1 MQQEFS
7 KAKFVKKVVQVL
19 DRSKIISNIEK
30 EKDKVA
36 CFYSIKDRTEK
47 FTKTLFRTLFD
58 KSVDIESYMHQ
69 LEDDFKMLA
78 DLVCKEGQHPCREKW
93 TEYMGKLPNILEQL
107 NQDAKF
113 IYENDPAANSVEEV
127 YLSYPGFYAIAIY
140 RLSHELSNFKL
151 PLIPRLMSESAHTL
165 TGTDI
170 NPSAKIG
177 VPFFIDHATGVVIGE
192 TTIIKDRVKLYQGV
206 TLGGL
211 SVNKNMANTK
221 RHPTIESDVTI
232 YANAT
237 ILGGQT
243 VIGKNSTIGGN
254 VWLTTSVKENSMVSH
269 KPQVTIKSK

>member
-1 MQQEFS
+1 M
-7 KAKFVKKVVQVL
+7 KKKLEIL
-19 DRSKIISNIEK
+19 DRKNIINQIVK
-30 EKDKVA
+30 EKDKVS
-36 CFYSIKDRTEK
+36 CLYLIKDKTED

-58 KSVDIESYMHQ
+58 KTVDLEVNMNK
-69 LEDDFKMLA
+69 LEDDFKILA
-78 DLVCKEGQHPCREKW
+78 DLVCQHNHHPCREKW
-93 TEYMGKLPNILEQL
+93 TEYMGNLPKILEQL

-113 IYENDPAANSVEEV
+113 IFENDPAANSVEEV

-140 RLSHELSNFKL
+140 RLSHELSNFDL
-151 PLIPRLMSESAHTL
+151 PLIPRLMSESAHSL

-192 TTIIKDRVKLYQGV
+192 TTVIKDRVKVYQGV

-211 SVNKNMANTK
+211 SVDKSMANTK
-221 RHPTIESDVTI
+221 RHPTIESNVTI

-237 ILGGQT
+237 ILGGNT

-254 VWLTTSVKENSMVSH
+254 VWLTSSVKENSMVTH
-269 KPQVTIKSK
+269 NAQIKIKSK

>member
-1 MQQEFS
+1 MS
-7 KAKFVKKVVQVL
+7 PL
-19 DRSKIISNIEK
+19 DRQYIIHKIEK
-30 EKDKVA
+30 EKDKVS
-36 CFYSIKDRTEK
+36 CLYSVKDKTEK

-58 KSVDIESYMHQ
+58 KSVNVESHMNQ
-69 LEDDFKMLA
+69 LEDDFKTLA
-78 DLVCKEGQHPCREKW
+78 DLVCHQGYHPCREKW
-93 TEYMGKLPNILEQL
+93 TEYMGKLPRILEQL

-113 IYENDPAANSVEEV
+113 IYENDPAANSIEEV

-140 RLSHELSNFKL
+140 RLSHELNNFDL

-170 NPSAKIG
+170 NPSSKIG

-192 TTIIKDRVKLYQGV
+192 TTVIKNRVKIYQGV

-211 SVNKNMANTK
+211 SVNKNMVNIK

-237 ILGGQT
+237 ILGGNT

-254 VWLTTSVKENSMVSH
+254 VWLTTSVEENSVVTH
-269 KPQVTIKSK
+269 EPQIIIKSK

>member
-1 MQQEFS
+1 MES
-7 KAKFVKKVVQVL
+7 
-19 DRSKIISNIEK
+19 SNRQYIVRQIKTEK
-30 EKDKVA
+30 EKVA
-36 CFYSIKDRTEK
+36 CLYSIKDKTEQ
-47 FTKTLFRTLFD
+47 FTKLLFRTLFD
-58 KSVDIESYMHQ
+58 KSVDIESHMNQ
-69 LEDDFKMLA
+69 LESDFKTLA
-78 DLVCKEGQHPCREKW
+78 DLVCDHGHHPCREKW
-93 TEYMGKLPNILEQL
+93 TEYMSKLPEILEQL
-107 NQDAKF
+107 NKDAQF

-140 RLSHELSNFKL
+140 RLSHELNNFDL

-192 TTIIKDRVKLYQGV
+192 TTIIKNRVKLFQGV

-211 SVNKNMANTK
+211 SVNKNLANVK

-243 VIGKNSTIGGN
+243 IIGKNSTIGGN
-254 VWLTTSVKENSMVSH
+254 VWLTSSVAENSMVTH
-269 KPQVTIKSK
+269 EPRIKIKSK